1 MATAGLPVNSL
12 VSVSVNLTPPAA
24 QAPTVNA
31 MLILGDSAVIDTRER
46 IRNYASLSAVAADFG
61 TAAPEY
67 LAAVLHFGQS
77 PQPLQ
82 LYIGR
87 WAKIATSGLLRGGA
101 LTTAEQA
108 LANFTAINNG
118 GFTININ
125 GTGATN
131 VTAINLTGAA
141 NLNAVAALIQA
152 AVRAIGGGGFALATV
167 TWNAA
172 LGQFTIASGTTG
184 ATSTVS
190 ATTPPAAGTDLGP
203 LIKSTAAT
211 LTYTT
216 PGVAAESAVA
226 AVTIFD
232 TAVNTPWYGLS
243 FAPSVALAN
252 SDILAIAAYIEGAT
266 TSSGNGHLFGFTT
279 ADPAAIVSPDTTSI
293 NALVKALAYNR
304 TAYQWSSTSA
314 YAVVSLFARQ
324 LVVNP
329 LGANTT
335 ITLMYKQEPGVV
347 AEQLTQAQATAL
359 NASNTN
365 YFAAFNNGT
374 NIIVNGKVA
383 SGQYIDTIWNVD
395 WLAGQIQTNVFN
407 QFFATTTKI
416 PQTDAGMQ
424 QIATGI
430 SAACQQG
437 VVNGAVAPG
446 IWTAGGFGQIKTG
459 DYLGSGFYIFTPPL
473 ATQSPAARAARASV
487 PIQVAVKLAGAVHT
501 ANVQIFVNP

>member
-1 MATAGLPVNSL
+1 MSTGLPVNSL
-12 VSVSVNLTPPAA
+12 VSVSVNLSPPAA

-31 MLILGDSAVIDTRER
+31 KLTLGDSAVIDTRER
-46 IRNYASLSAVAADFG
+46 IRSYASLAGVAADFG
-61 TAAPEY
+61 TVAPEY
-67 LAAVLHFGQS
+67 LAATLHFGQS

-87 WAKIATSGLLRGGA
+87 WAKTATAGLLRGGTLSA
-101 LTTAEQA
+101 AEQA

-118 GFTININ
+118 GFTINLN
-125 GTGATN
+125 GAGAQN
-131 VTAINLTGAA
+131 ITAINLTGAA

-167 TWNAA
+167 TWNSA
-172 LGQFTIASGTTG
+172 LGQFTIASGTLG

-190 ATTPPAAGTDLGP
+190 ATTAPGAGTDLGP

-216 PGVAAESAVA
+216 PGIAAESAVA
-226 AVTIFD
+226 AATIFD

-243 FAPSVALAN
+243 FAASAALTN
-252 SDILAIAAYIEGAT
+252 SDILAVAAYIEGAT
-266 TSSGNGHLFGFTT
+266 ASSGNGHLFDFTT
-279 ADPAAIVSPDTTSI
+279 ADVAATVLPDTTSI
-293 NALVKALAYNR
+293 GALLKALGYNR
-304 TAYQWSSTSA
+304 TCYQWSSTNA
-314 YAVVSLFARQ
+314 YAADSMIARQ

-347 AEQLTQAQATAL
+347 AEQLTTSQAAAL
-359 NASNTN
+359 NAGN
-365 YFAAFNNGT
+365 YNYYAAVNNGT
-374 NIIVNGKVA
+374 SMLFNGKVA
-383 SGQYIDTIWNVD
+383 SGQFIDTIWNVD

-407 QFFATTTKI
+407 QFLTTTTKI

-424 QIATGI
+424 QISTGV

-437 VVNGAVAPG
+437 VVNGALAPG
-446 IWTAGGFGQIKTG
+446 IWTAGGFGQLKTG
-459 DYLGSGFYIFTPPL
+459 DYLGNGFYIFTPPL
-473 ATQSPAARAARASV
+473 ATQSPVARAARASV
-487 PIQVAVKLAGAVHT
+487 PIQVAAKLAGAVHT
-501 ANVQIFVNP
+501 GNVQIFVNP